1 MEHFI
6 SNIKKFQELETPPKI
21 PYIPGNRNPI
31 KAFIIWEMKLFS
43 PPQEKFLYF
52 RKQKNRKKIINFSKE
67 SFSYI
72 SENFFIFQ
80 EAETLKN
87 FLCFWK

>member
-1 MEHFI
+1 
-6 SNIKKFQELETPPKI
+6 
-21 PYIPGNRNPI
+21 
-31 KAFIIWEMKLFS
+31 MKLFS

-87 FLCFWK
+87 FYVSGSNFPSSSNVSYILGNRTF

>member
-1 MEHFI
+1 
-6 SNIKKFQELETPPKI
+6 
-21 PYIPGNRNPI
+21 
-31 KAFIIWEMKLFS
+31 MKLFS

-87 FLCFWK
+87 FLCFRK